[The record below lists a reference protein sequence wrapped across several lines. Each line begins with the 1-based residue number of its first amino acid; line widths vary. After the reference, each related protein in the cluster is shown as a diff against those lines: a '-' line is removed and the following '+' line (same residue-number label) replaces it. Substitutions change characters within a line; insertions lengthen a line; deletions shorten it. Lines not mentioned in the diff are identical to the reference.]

1 METNNSI
8 KVINLKKKFK
18 IYSDK
23 GSSLK
28 ERLLFKK
35 RNEYEDRWVLK
46 GISFSVKKGEAI
58 GLIGK
63 NGCGKS
69 TTLKLLSRI
78 MYPTEGT
85 IKINGRVSS
94 LLELGAGF
102 HPDMSGRENIY
113 INAAIFGLTKKE
125 IDSRIGEIIAFSEIE
140 EFIDSPVRTY
150 SSGMYMRL
158 AFSIA
163 INVNAD
169 ILLIDEILAVG
180 DVSFQT
186 KCFER
191 LKEIKRNGTTIVIV
205 SHSMAQIEQICDRCI
220 WIEDGRIKEE
230 GIPKF
235 IDDHYL
241 ASMEEQRLSKLAQSL
256 ENSSAKEEEI
266 IEGNSELQSTTTYT
280 HNVEVIEE
288 IIPEADSHDAS
299 VENENINNLPQF
311 CGRHAVRSGNG
322 IVQVVNVSMRN
333 QMGNEKRLFQTGEM
347 IEVLIFYKAM
357 DISIPTNF
365 TIGITRDD
373 GLYCYGSSVLLD
385 SNTVV
390 NTKKSGIAAIKI
402 LYNRLLPGKYFLDV
416 GIQAKDYTPFDTICS
431 VLEFHVTAP
440 VINEFGVLSI
450 EHEWEVDGVKIPKS
464 NI

>member
-1 METNNSI
+1 MEVNNSI
-8 KVINLKKKFK
+8 EVVNLKKKFK

-23 GSSLK
+23 GNSLK
-28 ERLLFKK
+28 EKLLFKK
-35 RNEYEDRWVLK
+35 RNEYEDHWVLK

-69 TTLKLLSRI
+69 TTLKMLSRI

-85 IKINGRVSS
+85 ININGRVSS

-125 IDSRIGEIIAFSEIE
+125 IDSRLEEIIAFSEIE

-205 SHSMAQIEQICDRCI
+205 SHSMGQIEQICDRCI
-220 WIEDGRIKEE
+220 WIEDGLIKEE
-230 GIPKF
+230 GLPKF
-235 IDDHYL
+235 IDDRYL
-241 ASMEEQRLSKLAQSL
+241 ASMEKHRLAKITKKLL
-256 ENSSAKEEEI
+256 ETEVNHESGEISDSSDAAI
-266 IEGNSELQSTTTYT
+266 TTTAD
-280 HNVEVIEE
+280 
-288 IIPEADSHDAS
+288 IIPRTDETDSEYI
-299 VENENINNLPQF
+299 VEKDLPQANMLPLPHYCCPF
-311 CGRHAVRSGNG
+311 AVRSGNG
-322 IVQVVNVSMRN
+322 LVQVTNVSICDN
-333 QMGNEKRLFQTGEM
+333 KGNETHVFQTGEE
-347 IEVLIFYKAM
+347 IKIVISYKSNGV
-357 DISIPTNF
+357 SIPSNF

-373 GLYCYGSSVLLD
+373 GTYCYGSSVLLD
-385 SNTVV
+385 SNAVV
-390 NTKKSGIAAIKI
+390 IAKETGTAIVKI

-431 VLEFHVTAP
+431 MMEFYVTAP
-440 VINEFGVLSI
+440 VINEFGLLSI
-450 EHEWEVDGVKIPKS
+450 EHEWEVDGIKIQKS
-464 NI
+464 NK